1 MENSAISLSP
11 SFASFVNSTET
22 LGDVD
27 CNDELVFHNEAL
39 LKIMGLSSSKEVHAI
54 LGKAVFVSRENGNTL
69 SMLSTANSRFSDTIL
84 SQQYTYRCKTDSKQ
98 LKKHGR
104 DVNRS
109 EDDNYKIISF
119 IRNEIIFD
127 GKKCIVINV
136 RNLTEQEWHY
146 ESKTRTKEL
155 HETVKLLT
163 NELQDPIE
171 IVAKTSEQLRGRFA
185 AVIDLPSALQ

>member
-1 MENSAISLSP
+1 MSLSP

-27 CNDELVFHNEAL
+27 VNDELVFHNEAL
-39 LKIMGLSSSKEVHAI
+39 LNIMGLSDTKEVHAI

-69 SMLSTANSRFSDTIL
+69 SMLSAASSRFSDSIL
-84 SQQYTYRCKTDSKQ
+84 SQQYTYKRKTNSKF
-98 LKKHGR
+98 LKHRKEI
-104 DVNRS
+104 NLS
-109 EDDNYKIISF
+109 EDDGYKTISF

-127 GKKCIVINV
+127 GKKSIVINV

-146 ESKTRTKEL
+146 ESKTKTKEL

-163 NELQDPIE
+163 NELQNPI
-171 IVAKTSEQLRGRFA
+171 
-185 AVIDLPSALQ
+185 